1 MSSKAATYTS
11 GDHVRVVD
19 GPLSDFE
26 ALVREVDSARNQLS
40 VTVTLLGQPT
50 HIQVEPWQIEKIS

>member
-1 MSSKAATYTS
+1 MSSNAAIYTS
-11 GDHVRVVD
+11 GDRVRVVD

-26 ALVREVDSARNQLS
+26 AWVRQVDSTRNQLS

-50 HIQVEPWQIEKIS
+50 HIQVEPWQIEKLG

>member
-19 GPLSDFE
+19 GPLSNFE
-26 ALVREVDSARNQLS
+26 ALVRDVDAARNQLS

-50 HIQVEPWQIEKIS
+50 HIQVEPWQIEPIS

>member
-11 GDHVRVVD
+11 GDHVRVID

-26 ALVREVDSARNQLS
+26 AWVREVNSARNQLS

-50 HIQVEPWQIEKIS
+50 HIRVEPWQIEKIG